1 MKQNLFDQT
10 GFLFL
15 VQKGNDVKEE
25 TEEFQKNLTSSWDKL
40 WARMETWRGNFIEHL
55 PEILIALAVF
65 IACYL
70 LSIYVKRFLYK
81 HLTNTIK
88 RTSIRSLIANMASIF
103 LIMTGLM
110 IAISILNLG
119 NMFNGLLAAGG
130 IAGLTLGL
138 ALQGTLTNTFSG
150 IFLSLNDM
158 MNVGDWVET
167 NGYTGEVV
175 EINLR
180 NTRIR
185 EPDNNLVVIPN
196 QTIIENP
203 FKNFGL
209 TARIRTTVK
218 CGVEYTANLR
228 EVKELVQEVVAKH
241 YPPRSY
247 ESIEFHWLEFGDSSI
262 NFQVRFWIEAKKRL
276 AIYEANSE
284 AIMLIKE
291 AFDQRGINIPFPIRT
306 LQFKKDSKLKIDTDK
321 DSPKE

>member
-1 MKQNLFDQT
+1 MNFTFFNQSNLLLIIQEKSEVVE
-10 GFLFL
+10 GAI
-15 VQKGNDVKEE
+15 
-25 TEEFQKNLTSSWDKL
+25 EFQENLTSSWDKL
-40 WARMETWRGNFIEHL
+40 WLRMDGWRESLIGHL
-55 PEILIALAVF
+55 PEIIIALSVFAV
-65 IACYL
+65 CYI
-70 LSIYVKRFLYK
+70 LSIYTKRFLFK
-81 HLTNTIK
+81 NLKNTVK
-88 RTSIRSLIANMASIF
+88 KTSIRSLIANIASI
-103 LIMTGLM
+103 LLVVTGLM

-167 NGYTGEVV
+167 NGFTGEVV

-209 TARIRTTVK
+209 TARIRTSVT
-218 CGVEYTANLR
+218 CGVDYRTSLR
-228 EVKELVQEVVAKH
+228 TVKELVEKVIGEK

-262 NFQVRFWIEAKKRL
+262 NFQVRFWIEAKKSL

-291 AFDQRGINIPFPIRT
+291 AFDKQAINIPFPIRT
-306 LQFKKDSKLKIDTDK
+306 LEFRDTTNPLPIK
-321 DSPKE
+321 